1 MAILSNIND
10 KFAVDSTGA
19 IQFNGQAGTSG
30 YVLKS
35 NGNAAPTWV
44 DASTVIGGPYLPLSG
59 GTLTGATATA
69 SGISFTVGGALT
81 GTTASF
87 NAGTTNVVATFTSTD
102 GIAGIALVD
111 NSGNVELS
119 ASGNTFQV
127 QPAGGA
133 AALSVT
139 STSATFAGTIQTTQ
153 ITATNGLNYL
163 KRNTDASLQL
173 RSENTRSGLF
183 ITKPATDTVMGS
195 ALVLADESYR
205 FGTANYYHVVMLQNG
220 NTYFNQNV
228 GIGETSPD
236 TKLHIKSATYDD
248 FIKLERD
255 GIGAMG
261 ISATNPTGIQTT
273 NGAGSFLG
281 WHVDSSGNVGINQT
295 SPQALLSLGAG
306 VDAQK
311 LLLYDNNNNFKYG
324 FGIQT
329 AEFRQFFPNSATARM
344 VFGTIDDS
352 DGSTFS
358 EKMRI
363 DSSGN
368 VGIGTS
374 DIDFELQVGG
384 TDVSGTGSF
393 SAQFA
398 VLSEATT
405 GYPSGFIFKAPRV
418 ATSSNRVLLNE
429 DFGTY
434 FSSQVYA
441 TSTAGAQSDI
451 PIVFAPLGGNVG
463 IGTTSPLFGLSMA
476 QGSGDGNRIG
486 WNDGG
491 GDKRASIICSS
502 STDALQFH
510 TGTSDTERMRIDSS
524 GKVAIGSQTANKLF
538 NLADPAQGGETLKL
552 HFEASSANDK
562 WAIYAYDRTNSHYA
576 NMSLGENAIN
586 ILGSNKNVGIG
597 MTTPVNKI
605 QANYAPVAIASLT
618 ASSGTSSTN
627 WNRNA
632 FLMGTGASV
641 SNALAFGVSGT
652 ANDRKAWIQSGHPDS
667 AANSLGTI
675 SLNPLGG
682 NVGIGTTSPFS
693 YQNYRYLQINGGNTT
708 QGGIVRL
715 TTSDGSYV
723 NEFAVDSTGGYI
735 SSSSNFLL
743 YTQNQVRLYV
753 NSGGNVGI
761 GVTSPS
767 DKLEVTTSAS
777 QYTGRFDY
785 TGSSG
790 GAYGCLKLR
799 ISANTS
805 PSFIDLFYDGFST
818 NPLSPVGAIVT
829 TGSSV
834 LYSSFSD
841 YRLKEN
847 IADLTGALDKV
858 NSLQPKTFNYINR
871 PETTNEGFLAHELQE
886 IVPQAVSGTKDGVD
900 ENGNPKYQGVDNA
913 HLVPLLVG
921 AIKELK
927 ADNDSLKA
935 RIETLENK

>member
-463 IGTTSPLFGLSMA
+463 IGTSSPLFGLSMA